1 MLKNIKQVS
10 SKILYLSK
18 LTEINKKKIRLL
30 LSVILSNIV
39 VAIDVFVIV
48 IFTSL
53 IGDYVNIENIIVS
66 TILDIFLNYK
76 ILFPLLIILRY
87 ILLFIERYNVELLSL
102 QVNEKLKSRIITTI
116 FTRGNYSIA
125 DSYFYI
131 NGVSGHISTFY
142 RTSANLLNN
151 LVQIIGYSFFL
162 ITLNSYAFFI
172 FMGALVVLSFPTKFL
187 LSKAKYYQ
195 HINFTILKDLN
206 RYIQRVVDNMFLIKI
221 LNTFQNESLAFKSL
235 LNKYKKAA
243 AQNVIFGSLNAILP
257 TFLTAFILA
266 IMLTFF
272 GFAKFITLEFIGV
285 LLRIFQSLGNLN
297 NSLAMVIN
305 SSVHIEDLYEF
316 ENQKQIRTSEF
327 RNINNNAKD
336 SVSFRDVSFTYLR
349 SSEQIFSD
357 LNLNIEK
364 NSHTII
370 TGPNG
375 SGKSTLL
382 GLISGLYVPE
392 KGNIEVFS
400 KKLGYVGVTPLII
413 ETSIRE
419 NLLYGNM
426 SEVKDSYII
435 ELLERFKF
443 KDRLVDLDEVVS
455 NKTLSSGQMQKVSFI
470 RALLNNVDI
479 LLLDESTSNL
489 DSESKKLIFEIL
501 NNENITVINSTHNK
515 EDFSYDSHIEITVE
529 KGNRYLNKIK

>member
-1 MLKNIKQVS
+1 
-10 SKILYLSK
+10 
-18 LTEINKKKIRLL
+18 
-30 LSVILSNIV
+30 
-39 VAIDVFVIV
+39 
-48 IFTSL
+48 
-53 IGDYVNIENIIVS
+53 
-66 TILDIFLNYK
+66 
-76 ILFPLLIILRY
+76 
-87 ILLFIERYNVELLSL
+87 
-102 QVNEKLKSRIITTI
+102 
-116 FTRGNYSIA
+116 
-125 DSYFYI
+125 
-131 NGVSGHISTFY
+131 
-142 RTSANLLNN
+142 
-151 LVQIIGYSFFL
+151 
-162 ITLNSYAFFI
+162 
-172 FMGALVVLSFPTKFL
+172 
-187 LSKAKYYQ
+187 
-195 HINFTILKDLN
+195 
-206 RYIQRVVDNMFLIKI
+206 
-221 LNTFQNESLAFKSL
+221 
-235 LNKYKKAA
+235 
-243 AQNVIFGSLNAILP
+243 
-257 TFLTAFILA
+257 
-266 IMLTFF
+266 MLTFF

-297 NSLAMVIN
+297 NSLTMVIN

-426 SEVKDSYII
+426 SEVEDSYII

-529 KGNRYLNKIK
+529 KGNRYLNKIKWI